1 MRPDS
6 SPREGPR
13 PEVEA
18 LICAGQV
25 GCESEKAARLWRL
38 LQGEFDWDYLLSLAR
53 PHGMLPLLYRS
64 VQTTCADAVTG
75 DILDQLRE
83 HFQRT
88 TQRNLFLTGELLK
101 ILGLFTAHQV
111 SAIPFKGP
119 TLAALAYGDVGL
131 REFSDLDILIRK
143 QDVSRAKELLVSCG
157 YQPQVTLTAAQEAAF
172 LRSENALLFSRDD
185 IQSIVELHWELT
197 PRYLSSRLDQNH
209 LWERLELTSPAGQ
222 GIFTLAPEHLL
233 HFLCV
238 HGAKHG
244 WDCLGWICD
253 VARLVNAHRG
263 LDWGLVLA
271 QARKQGDERMLLVGL
286 SLAGDL
292 LGAAVP
298 ATVSEAIEAD
308 SVAKALARMI
318 YQRYLYS
325 PDRPQGIVELG
336 LFHLKAKERLRDK
349 VRYCLHALITP
360 SVADWEFLPLPG
372 ALSFLYF
379 LLRPIRLLR
388 KMGPSEPRRRT

>member
-1 MRPDS
+1 MRPDRF
-6 SPREGPR
+6 PRAGPR
-13 PEVEA
+13 PEVEI

-25 GCESEKAARLWRL
+25 GCESERAARLRRL
-38 LQGEFDWDYLLSLAR
+38 LQGEFDWDYLLSLAH
-53 PHGMLPLLYRS
+53 PHGMLPLLYLS

-101 ILGLFTAHQV
+101 LLELFAAHQV

-119 TLAALAYGDVGL
+119 TLASLAYGDVGL
-131 REFSDLDILIRK
+131 REFSDLDILIRQ

-157 YQPQVTLTAAQEAAF
+157 YRPQVSLTAAQEAAF

-209 LWERLELTSPAGQ
+209 LWERLELTSPGGQ

-233 HFLCV
+233 LFLCV

-253 VARLVNAHRG
+253 VARLVNVRRD
-263 LDWGLVLA
+263 LDWGLVLVR
-271 QARKQGDERMLLVGL
+271 ARQQGDERMLLVGL
-286 SLAGDL
+286 ALAREL
-292 LGAAVP
+292 LGAVVP
-298 ATVSEAIEAD
+298 AAVSEAIEAD
-308 SVAKALARMI
+308 SVATALARKI
-318 YQRYLYS
+318 CVRYRQS
-325 PDRPQGIVELG
+325 PDRPPGIVERS

-349 VRYCLHALITP
+349 VGYCLHVLITP
-360 SVADWEFLPLPG
+360 SVADWEFLRLPG

-379 LLRPIRLLR
+379 LLRPIRLIR
-388 KMGPSEPRRRT
+388 KMGPGEPRRRT

>member
-1 MRPDS
+1 
-6 SPREGPR
+6 
-13 PEVEA
+13 
-18 LICAGQV
+18 
-25 GCESEKAARLWRL
+25 
-38 LQGEFDWDYLLSLAR
+38 
-53 PHGMLPLLYRS
+53 
-64 VQTTCADAVTG
+64 
-75 DILDQLRE
+75 
-83 HFQRT
+83 
-88 TQRNLFLTGELLK
+88 
-101 ILGLFTAHQV
+101 
-111 SAIPFKGP
+111 
-119 TLAALAYGDVGL
+119 
-131 REFSDLDILIRK
+131 
-143 QDVSRAKELLVSCG
+143 
-157 YQPQVTLTAAQEAAF
+157 
-172 LRSENALLFSRDD
+172 
-185 IQSIVELHWELT
+185 
-197 PRYLSSRLDQNH
+197 
-209 LWERLELTSPAGQ
+209 
-222 GIFTLAPEHLL
+222 
-233 HFLCV
+233 
-238 HGAKHG
+238 
-244 WDCLGWICD
+244 
-253 VARLVNAHRG
+253 
-263 LDWGLVLA
+263 
-271 QARKQGDERMLLVGL
+271 MLLVGL